1 MIRSITQRFEA
12 AASVLGA
19 IALVAPL
26 VFGSAMFVA
35 ASV

>member
-1 MIRSITQRFEA
+1 MIRSITARFETA
-12 AASVLGA
+12 VSA
-19 IALVAPL
+19 IAAICLIAPL